1 MTTCLRHMR
10 LSTPFAALLI
20 AVIAL
25 AAPPRA
31 KATEPP
37 PPQALIETPS
47 LRNAVKLGDLPPVS
61 ERLPQAP
68 RVLDPT
74 ANGGTLGRHG
84 GTMRWLMGKQKDVRM
99 VVYYGYAR
107 LVGYNLDY
115 DIVPDILERV
125 DVEDARQFT
134 LHIRPGHRWSDGHP
148 FTAEDFRYF
157 WEDVANDKRVGKGIP
172 AEMLVDDK
180 PPQFEIIDETTV
192 RYTWHAPNAEF
203 LPALAATLPLVI
215 AMPAHHLKQYHPKYA
230 DAEKLKE
237 MVEAA
242 RVRNARSLHIR
253 KSRATRPE
261 DPELPVLDPWINT
274 TEPPSSLFVFK
285 RNPYYHRVDV
295 AGRQLPYID
304 EVHIATGSTSLIP
317 AKTGTGES
325 DLQARYLRFDDYT
338 FLRAAQKLDKIRV
351 SLWERSNGSHIAI
364 VPNLNAKDPVWR
376 KLNRDVRFR
385 RALSHGINR
394 AEINAAIFYG
404 LARESANTVL
414 PGSPLYK
421 PEYAKAAVAFDLE
434 KAGRLLDELGLDKR
448 DYDGIRLLP
457 DGRRAEIILETSGE
471 STEEADVLS
480 LIKDSWRDLG
490 IAMFPRPT
498 QRDLFRQRASSGET
512 IMTVWSGLDN
522 GLATSHMAPNELA
535 PVSQAQLQWPQWGLH
550 YETNGKH
557 GTPPEI
563 PAAKELLDLKYQWL
577 GARSDAERRRVWHRM
592 LQIHAENIFTIG
604 IVNGTKQ
611 PVAHAPDL
619 RNVPEAGIFSYQPG
633 GYFGV
638 YHPDT
643 FYFADEQ
650 KQSRAPA
657 STTTKAR

>member
-20 AVIAL
+20 ALIAL

-31 KATEPP
+31 EAAEPP

-285 RNPYYHRVDV
+285 RNPDYHRVDV

-338 FLRAAQKLDKIRV
+338 VLRAAQ
-351 SLWERSNGSHIAI
+351 
-364 VPNLNAKDPVWR
+364 
-376 KLNRDVRFR
+376 
-385 RALSHGINR
+385 
-394 AEINAAIFYG
+394 
-404 LARESANTVL
+404 
-414 PGSPLYK
+414 
-421 PEYAKAAVAFDLE
+421 
-434 KAGRLLDELGLDKR
+434 
-448 DYDGIRLLP
+448 
-457 DGRRAEIILETSGE
+457 
-471 STEEADVLS
+471 
-480 LIKDSWRDLG
+480 
-490 IAMFPRPT
+490 
-498 QRDLFRQRASSGET
+498 
-512 IMTVWSGLDN
+512 
-522 GLATSHMAPNELA
+522 
-535 PVSQAQLQWPQWGLH
+535 
-550 YETNGKH
+550 
-557 GTPPEI
+557 
-563 PAAKELLDLKYQWL
+563 
-577 GARSDAERRRVWHRM
+577 
-592 LQIHAENIFTIG
+592 
-604 IVNGTKQ
+604 
-611 PVAHAPDL
+611 
-619 RNVPEAGIFSYQPG
+619 
-633 GYFGV
+633 
-638 YHPDT
+638 
-643 FYFADEQ
+643 
-650 KQSRAPA
+650 
-657 STTTKAR
+657 